1 MPDGLDQNKHFQAT
15 FLRRENFAFESFY
28 FTELEKLAIVN
39 VFIKN
44 NSVFLC
50 SFAADFSRREL
61 KWLRAWAR

>member
-15 FLRRENFAFESFY
+15 FLGRENFAFESFY
-28 FTELEKLAIVN
+28 FTELEKLASDN

-44 NSVFLC
+44 IKQRFFLC

-61 KWLRAWAR
+61 KWLCA